1 MKNIKFALRC
11 CVASLSFSAMVALT
25 PRLAMADDP
34 IKGGVL
40 HLVAPF
46 GTALTSLDPHKT
58 YESQDLV
65 VSKAFHRSLYDWD
78 SSSNKPVLELAES
91 VSVSPDG
98 KTFTYK
104 LRDNVFFHNGRKMTA
119 DDVIWSYTRIADPAI
134 QSPGVTNIEPIEGAS
149 DVVAGKAKTI
159 SGLKKIDDLT
169 FSITYASFAD
179 PASLLF
185 DGSTSILPRE
195 EVEKP
200 DFATHPVGLGPF
212 VFVEHVEGSSI
223 KGKRFNKYFKPG
235 LPYADAV
242 NFIITDDYSAMDV
255 AFRAGE
261 VDATVLSEDAYVL
274 YGADAELSKRLIEV
288 PELFT
293 RHMGLNTEKPPF
305 DNVKVRQAINYAI
318 DRDLVISK
326 LLKNKAFKA
335 TGWLPPTSPAFDK
348 NRAPYA
354 YDPAKAKALLAE
366 AGFSNGFEMEILVT
380 DSTSGRGVVEAIT
393 PFLKAVGITVKMT
406 IADGTVVAEAREKG
420 TAMAWMR
427 SAGTGPDP
435 VSALRCF
442 DSRVSRPACN
452 TTAFKDPAFDAMLDQ
467 AATTQDEPARIEM
480 LRKADAYIQDKAP
493 VWFHN
498 YNKGI
503 LAVQPWLHGVAA
515 GNVTETAI
523 IEVDD
528 MWLNAEAPGRN
539 KE

>member
-1 MKNIKFALRC
+1 MKGKTLLKAC
-11 CVASLSFSAMVALT
+11 AASLAIAAAVAFH
-25 PRLAMADDP
+25 PGKALAEDP
-34 IKGGVL
+34 IPGGTL

-78 SSSNKPVLELAES
+78 TSTNKPVLELAES
-91 VSVSPDG
+91 VEVSPDG

-104 LRDNVFFHNGRKMTA
+104 LRDNVYFHNGRKMTA
-119 DDVIWSYTRIADPAI
+119 DDVIWSYNRIADPAI
-134 QSPGVTNIEPIEGAS
+134 QSPGVTNIEPIAGAR
-149 DVVAGKAKTI
+149 DVIDGKAKEI

-169 FSITYASFAD
+169 FSITYDGFAD
-179 PASLLF
+179 PGSLLF
-185 DGSTSILPRE
+185 DGSTSILPKE

-223 KGKRFNKYFKPG
+223 SGKRFDKYFKPN

-242 NFIITDDYSAMDV
+242 TFIITDDYSAMDV

-274 YGADAELSKRLIEV
+274 YKQDPELSQLLIEV

-293 RHMGLNTEKPPF
+293 RHMGLNTEMAPLN
-305 DNVKVRQAINYAI
+305 DQRVRQAINYAV
-318 DRDLVISK
+318 DRDLIISK
-326 LLKNKAFKA
+326 LLKDKAFKA
-335 TGWLPPTSPAFDK
+335 TGWLPTSSVAFDK
-348 NRAPYA
+348 SRAPYP

-366 AGFSNGFEMEILVT
+366 AGYPNGFDMEVMVT
-380 DSTSGRGVVEAIT
+380 DSTSGRGVVEAMT
-393 PFLKAVGITVKMT
+393 PFLKEVGINVNMVV
-406 IADGTVVAEAREKG
+406 ADSAVIAEARNNG
-420 TAMAWMR
+420 TAMAWIR

-435 VSALRCF
+435 ITALRCF
-442 DSRVSRPACN
+442 DSRVSRSACN
-452 TTAFKDPAFDAMLDQ
+452 TTAFKDPAFDAMLDE
-467 AATTQDEPARIEM
+467 AAATQDEAARLAIVQ
-480 LRKADAYIQDKAP
+480 KADAYIQDKAP

-503 LAVQPWLHGVAA
+503 LAVQPWLHGAA

-523 IEVDD
+523 LEVDD
-528 MWLNAEAPGRN
+528 MWLAEDAPGREN
-539 KE
+539 